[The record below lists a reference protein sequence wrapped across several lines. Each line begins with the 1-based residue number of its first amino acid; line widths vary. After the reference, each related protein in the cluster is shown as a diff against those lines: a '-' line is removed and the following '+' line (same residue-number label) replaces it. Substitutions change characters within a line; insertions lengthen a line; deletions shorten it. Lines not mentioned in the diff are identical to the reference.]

1 MDRDS
6 CDRRCTLLL
15 VDAAPEQVCQL
26 LATLEKMYEVTVA
39 SCGQKQLASDLKI
52 PGDAARFTVMMP
64 EPGEDGR
71 SGLLKAAPMHH
82 AAASAGISAEQQQ
95 AAARIRHEL
104 ANANHGMLLGLQL
117 LSRYWE
123 DLTSYI
129 DEFDNGFD
137 GGETYPENYL
147 VARKHGATVVAGMVE
162 SARKMEALLTRFK
175 ERGHEVATP
184 DREE

>member
-1 MDRDS
+1 MDS

-15 VDAAPEQVCQL
+15 VDAAPEKVRQL
-26 LATLEKMYEVTVA
+26 LAVLEEMYEVTLS
-39 SCGQKQLASDLKI
+39 SCGQKQLESDLKI
-52 PGDAARFTVMMP
+52 PDDAVRFTVMMP
-64 EPGEDGR
+64 EPGADGR
-71 SGLLKAAPMHH
+71 SGLLRAAPLHH

-95 AAARIRHEL
+95 TVARIRHEL

-129 DEFDNGFD
+129 DEFDNGFV

-162 SARKMEALLTRFK
+162 SARKMEVLLTRLK
-175 ERGHEVATP
+175 EGGHEVATP
-184 DREE
+184 AGEE